1 MPGLFED
8 KPVSQCAMSS
18 EIKIEM
24 GRVGGMEVVRG
35 GDEVIAVAD
44 FDRYGAFWIW

>member
-18 EIKIEM
+18 EIKIEI
-24 GRVGGMEVVRG
+24 GRVGGVAVVGG

-44 FDRYGAFWIW
+44 FDGYGTFWIW